1 MSAATTSS
9 AIDPAHIVVTE
20 PVPGSAYPVD
30 LMYIEMID
38 GAYIPI
44 GMRKPKGPGPFPL
57 ILFATGNGGGGM
69 TMLRDHINTKGWTQD
84 QLLDAGYA
92 VAWMRYRAE
101 VDYAYDRIGKL
112 IESGR
117 QHRQLFN
124 RGPLEYEDAIAVAEY
139 VKTLPYIDGERLGYI
154 GVSHGGE
161 MALKIASEYHGFKAF
176 VASEPASHEFLR
188 LRPDETAHVDP
199 KTGLL
204 NVEKMLMREATKVRP
219 RITED
224 VARARIAPID
234 TPFFVQG
241 RDDDELQGIFRVS
254 YDLLHEMGKD
264 AIWKSYDHHLHGFIY
279 PVREA
284 DGTYAPDA
292 VQLGAFAD
300 TKAFFD
306 KYLKRRKRAANRTVG
321 AAVIRLNFGPAVL
334 KNGRRRAIYAA
345 EYPPQENHLSHFRS
359 PDVLERRNNAA
370 AVKKAM
376 LEKFKAAIQDPALEE
391 QRLKR
396 IAIQEARE
404 ARMAEREAA
413 RKVREAELAVLAA
426 AEAERQAKA
435 KREAEELEAMIEAEK
450 LAAHEALLA
459 EQKAAR
465 DARYAARKAA
475 KKERRRGY

>member
-1 MSAATTSS
+1 MNTAPASS
-9 AIDPAHIVVTE
+9 PVDPAHVVMTA
-20 PVPGSAYPVD
+20 PVPGSRYPVD
-30 LMYIEMID
+30 LMYVEMVD

-44 GMRKPKGPGPFPL
+44 GMRKPEGAGPFPL

-69 TMLRDHINTKGWTQD
+69 TMLRDHIDTKSWTQD

-101 VDYAYDRIGKL
+101 VDYAYDRIGRL
-112 IESGR
+112 IQSGR

-139 VKTLPYIDGERLGYI
+139 ARTLPYIDGNRLGYI

-188 LRPDETAHVDP
+188 LRPDETASVDP
-199 KTGLL
+199 ATGLL
-204 NVEKMLMREATKVRP
+204 NVEKMLMRDAAKVRP

-264 AIWKSYDHHLHGFIY
+264 AIWRSYEHGLHGFIY
-279 PVREA
+279 PEREPG
-284 DGTYAPDA
+284 GTYAPDA
-292 VQLGAFAD
+292 VQLQAFAD

-306 KYLKRRKRAANRTVG
+306 KYLKA
-321 AAVIRLNFGPAVL
+321 
-334 KNGRRRAIYAA
+334 
-345 EYPPQENHLSHFRS
+345 
-359 PDVLERRNNAA
+359 
-370 AVKKAM
+370 
-376 LEKFKAAIQDPALEE
+376 
-391 QRLKR
+391 
-396 IAIQEARE
+396 
-404 ARMAEREAA
+404 
-413 RKVREAELAVLAA
+413 
-426 AEAERQAKA
+426 
-435 KREAEELEAMIEAEK
+435 
-450 LAAHEALLA
+450 
-459 EQKAAR
+459 
-465 DARYAARKAA
+465 
-475 KKERRRGY
+475 